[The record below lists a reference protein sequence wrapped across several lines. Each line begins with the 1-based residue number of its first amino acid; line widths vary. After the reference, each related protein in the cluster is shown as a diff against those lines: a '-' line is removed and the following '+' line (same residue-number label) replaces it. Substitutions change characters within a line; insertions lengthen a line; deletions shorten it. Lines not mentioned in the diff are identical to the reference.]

1 MNSRAGLKVLLIGD
15 SAVVC
20 RALNRLLKTE
30 PRIQHLLTASDAA
43 EGYSLFKVFR
53 PDAVLLNLE
62 LPDMPG
68 LELLKR
74 IKHVSPS
81 CAVIILT
88 ASDSP
93 EIREA
98 CLRDEADSFLN
109 KKSESKLFTVARAIP
124 ALCRSARAR
133 SRSAMPRKNQHNPTP
148 EELPPAT
155 L

>member
-1 MNSRAGLKVLLIGD
+1 MNRRPGLKVLLIGD
-15 SAVVC
+15 SAVV
-20 RALNRLLKTE
+20 RHALNRLLKTV
-30 PRIQHLLTASDAA
+30 PHIQHLLVASDGA

-81 CAVIILT
+81 CAVIILA

-98 CLRDEADSFLN
+98 CLRDEADSFLS
-109 KKSESKLFTVARAIP
+109 KKSEAELFAAARALP

-133 SRSAMPRKNQHNPTP
+133 SHAGMQRK
-148 EELPPAT
+148 ESI
-155 L
+155 